1 MNLYAKLRE
10 RAAAGRPVRVGL
22 IGAGKFGAM
31 YLAQVPKTPGVHL
44 ACIADL
50 SPANAKVNLER
61 VGWASERFGAPSLD
75 SALASGATWLTDD
88 WQKLVTHPA
97 IDIVIE
103 ATGNPVVAV
112 DHILGAFRNGKH
124 VVNVTVEADAFCGPM
139 LARKAKEAGVIY
151 SLAYG
156 DQPAMIYDLVDWA
169 RAAGF
174 HVVAAGRGH
183 KWLPHFAQSTPETV
197 WGYYGL
203 SPEQARIGGLNPKMF
218 NSFLDGS
225 KPAIESTAVAN
236 ATGLTPAPDGLAF
249 PPCSVED
256 LPFVMRPIS
265 EGGQLHHKG
274 QVEVASSLEKDGRA
288 IPYEIRKGVWVVF
301 EAATDYQKNCF
312 EEYMLCT
319 DPSGRYSVMYK
330 RWHLIGLEVGM
341 SVASI
346 GLRKEPTGCPIGF
359 HADVIATAKR
369 DLKPGEILD
378 GEGGYTVYGKLFP
391 SEKSTALGSLPLGL
405 AHNLKLLKPIKA
417 GQSLTYADVAM
428 DETLTAVKLRREMER
443 DFAPAASKIA
453 AQ

>member
-1 MNLYAKLRE
+1 MTVASTPLLTRRAELLARLARPHHYDLAIVGGGATGLGVALD
-10 RAAAGRPVRVGL
+10 AAARGLSVVLVESHDFAKGTSSRSTKLVHGGVR
-22 IGAGKFGAM
+22 
-31 YLAQVPKTPGVHL
+31 YLAQGNIGLVREALHERTTLLANAPHL
-44 ACIADL
+44 A
-50 SPANAKVNLER
+50 
-61 VGWASERFGAPSLD
+61 
-75 SALASGATWLTDD
+75 
-88 WQKLVTHPA
+88 Q
-97 IDIVIE
+97 
-103 ATGNPVVAV
+103 
-112 DHILGAFRNGKH
+112 
-124 VVNVTVEADAFCGPM
+124 
-139 LARKAKEAGVIY
+139 
-151 SLAYG
+151 
-156 DQPAMIYDLVDWA
+156 
-169 RAAGF
+169 
-174 HVVAAGRGH
+174 
-183 KWLPHFAQSTPETV
+183 
-197 WGYYGL
+197 
-203 SPEQARIGGLNPKMF
+203 
-218 NSFLDGS
+218 
-225 KPAIESTAVAN
+225 
-236 ATGLTPAPDGLAF
+236 
-249 PPCSVED
+249 D

-369 DLKPGEILD
+369 DLKPGEMLD

-391 SEKSTALGSLPLGL
+391 SEKSTTLGSLPLGL
-405 AHNLKLLKPIKA
+405 AHNVKLLKPIKA

-428 DETLTAVKLRREMER
+428 DETLTAVKIRREMER
-443 DFAPAASKIA
+443 DFAPAAARIA